1 MQLFE
6 LKDKNNQTTELFKIK
21 NFNNVKDVINKLNKY
36 YNLVIKD
43 ESDSFYTEDKEGSF
57 SYVYVANDG
66 FCRFVENLTEFNEG
80 FQTEKDWQVNSS
92 FEVS

>member
-6 LKDKNNQTTELFKIK
+6 LKDENNQTTELFKIK
-21 NFNNVKDVINKLNKY
+21 KFNNVKDVIDKLNKY
-36 YNLVIKD
+36 YNLA
-43 ESDSFYTEDKEGSF
+43 SDSFYTADKEGSF

-66 FCRFVENLTEFNEG
+66 SCRFVENLTEFNEG

-92 FEVS
+92 VEVN